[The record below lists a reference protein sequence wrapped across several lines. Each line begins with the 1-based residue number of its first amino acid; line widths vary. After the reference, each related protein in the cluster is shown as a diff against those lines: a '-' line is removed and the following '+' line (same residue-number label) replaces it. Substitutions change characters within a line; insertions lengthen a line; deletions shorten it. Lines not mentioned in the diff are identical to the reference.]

1 MVKMVRMLKIGKQK
15 SSLMSYLNKFVKI
28 RAGLERIILFIIL
41 FLLMC
46 HILTWF
52 WLILC
57 NIEEQEY
64 LTWIWVKNYQ
74 DLETFDLY
82 IRAFYFTVATIAT
95 VGFGDISPTTS
106 IEMWFGIIVML
117 IGVCAFSYAT
127 SVLSSFLTNFDE
139 NTVAIKE
146 RTEALN
152 EIRDAYN
159 IGPGLYEEL
168 RQAINYTTTK
178 EVHKVVEFIESLPHR
193 LKLELST
200 KIHREII
207 MNIPFFKKRTSE
219 FVSFIGPYLIPMR
232 NKENDFI
239 FKEGDLCTKM
249 YFVSKGMIGFVLP
262 EFKNT
267 VYLVIEPG
275 DYFGHLELDPDQL
288 ESSKTK
294 RKFSAMALNT
304 WELMILSISGLKG
317 NVITA

>member
-1 MVKMVRMLKIGKQK
+1 MVRMLKIGKQK
-15 SSLMSYLNKFVKI
+15 GSLMKYLNKFVKI
-28 RAGLERIILFIIL
+28 KAGLQRIILFMVL
-41 FLLMC
+41 FILMC

-52 WLILC
+52 WLILW
-57 NIEEQEY
+57 NIETDDY

-74 DLETFDLY
+74 NLETFDLY
-82 IRAFYFTVATIAT
+82 IRAFYFTVTTIAT

-106 IEMWFGIIVML
+106 LEMWFAIIVML
-117 IGVCAFSYAT
+117 TGVCAFSYAT

-139 NTVAIKE
+139 TTVAIKE

-168 RQAINYTTTK
+168 RQAIYYTTTK

-207 MNIPFFKKRTSE
+207 MNIPFFKNRTSE
-219 FVSFIGPYLIPMR
+219 FVSFIGPYLRPMR
-232 NKENDFI
+232 NKENEFI
-239 FKEGDLCTKM
+239 FNEGDPCTKM
-249 YFVSKGMIGFVLP
+249 YFVSKGMVGFVLP

-275 DYFGHLELDPDQL
+275 DFFGHL
-288 ESSKTK
+288 
-294 RKFSAMALNT
+294 
-304 WELMILSISGLKG
+304 G
-317 NVITA
+317 NKNI